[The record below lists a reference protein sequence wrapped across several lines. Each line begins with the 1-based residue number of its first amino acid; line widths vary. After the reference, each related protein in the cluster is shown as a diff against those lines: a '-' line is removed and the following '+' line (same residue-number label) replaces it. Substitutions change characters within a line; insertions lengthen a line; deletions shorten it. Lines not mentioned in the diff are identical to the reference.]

1 MKLGGLVCTSF
12 WYVYDWKSIL
22 KWLLLFTEI
31 QVWIIILLQLF
42 LHLVLHNLHKY
53 NIEFKVIR
61 KKGHASKVLTCLS
74 FRNVVVWRFHIFSHS
89 MQCAAA
95 IFCLNKCY
103 IHNSCKHSTISLTL
117 HEKKLMSKQK
127 FLIEFK
133 KICMNWAIN

>member
-1 MKLGGLVCTSF
+1 MTFYILTIRNMHDCHMQTKTCLNLFHNCVTQIFYCTIF
-12 WYVYDWKSIL
+12 
-22 KWLLLFTEI
+22 
-31 QVWIIILLQLF
+31 LF
-42 LHLVLHNLHKY
+42 LTHSVDIALLTY
-53 NIEFKVIR
+53 NIEFR
-61 KKGHASKVLTCLS
+61 WFARGHASKVLTCLS

-117 HEKKLMSKQK
+117 HEKK